1 MNLILDMDGVLWR
14 GDEPIGDLAQ
24 TFQHMRERG
33 WRFVFA
39 TNNSTRTPQEYVE
52 RLARFGVEAE
62 PWQVVTS
69 SQAVAELVHRN
80 HPHIRSVFVIGEN
93 GLLRALEE
101 RGLYPLPV
109 EKAQEAEA
117 VIVGLD
123 RQVNFVKMSEATLLV
138 RRGVP
143 FYATNP
149 DKTFP
154 TPRGEIPGAGAWATV
169 IITASGITPI
179 FAGKPSPYLIELA
192 LQRLGSSPSETWVV
206 GDRLETDIA
215 AAQAAGCR
223 SVLVL
228 SGVSTRQQAQAWSPP
243 PDLILE
249 NIHALLTSFP
259 PSIHHH

>member
-1 MNLILDMDGVLWR
+1 MHLILDMDGVLWR

-24 TFQHMRERG
+24 TFQYMRERG

-52 RLARFGVEAE
+52 RLARFGVEVE

-69 SQAVAELVHRN
+69 SQVVAELIRRN
-80 HPHIRSVFVIGEN
+80 HPQIRSVFAIGES

-109 EKAQEAEA
+109 ERAQEAEA
-117 VIVGLD
+117 VVVGLD
-123 RQVNFVKMSEATLLV
+123 RQVNFAKMAEATLLV
-138 RRGVP
+138 RRGLP

-154 TPRGEIPGAGAWATV
+154 TPRGEIPGAGAWASV

-228 SGVSTRQQAQAWSPP
+228 SGISTRQQAQTWSPP

-249 NIHALLTSFP
+249 NIHTILASLPITD
-259 PSIHHH
+259 H